1 MKGSLEQYLKDIDKD
16 AQDMFDKL
24 TKQIAES
31 EGITEELKAN
41 DQMAWVCKMEN
52 IHNRAMGIVNKEL
65 IYV

>member
-16 AQDMFDKL
+16 VQDMFDKL
-24 TKQIAES
+24 TKQMAES

>member
-24 TKQIAES
+24 TKQMAES